1 MFYGVYRDD
10 WCICGGFYED
20 DYRDWFSDTFSP
32 DTDTLLM
39 IDLHVHG
46 KTYAERKG
54 DMIEKAHDFQDL
66 FSVYGV
72 SISWGELAIFG
83 DFFEKY
89 GKRYGLLTEFRENG
103 IL

>member
-1 MFYGVYRDD
+1 MFYGVYKDD
-10 WCICGGFYED
+10 GKIEGGFYED
-20 DYRDWFSDTFSP
+20 NCRKWFSDTFSP

-46 KTYAERKG
+46 KTYEERK
-54 DMIEKAHDFQDL
+54 DDVRNKALDFQDL
-66 FSVYGV
+66 FSFYGV

-83 DFFEKY
+83 DFFNEY